1 MLNMRTVHNL
11 ENKISFRRK
20 LRKDSTPQEIILWS
34 RLRRNQLGY
43 KFRRQH
49 SIGKY
54 IVDFYC
60 AEKNLIIEVD
70 GGQHDE
76 VSARKY
82 DEKRS
87 EYLERLGFRVLRFWD
102 RDINLNLEGV
112 IGEIIKYLP

>member
-1 MLNMRTVHNL
+1 MLKMRTIHNL
-11 ENKISFRRK
+11 ENGIAYRRK

-60 AEKNLIIEVD
+60 SEKNLIIEVD

-76 VSARKY
+76 ESVRKY
-82 DEKRS
+82 DKERS
-87 EYLERLGFRVLRFWD
+87 KYLEKLGFRVLRFWD

-112 IGEIIKYLP
+112 IGEIIKYLQ

>member
-1 MLNMRTVHNL
+1 MRTVHNL
-11 ENKISFRRK
+11 ENRIDYRRK
-20 LRKDSTPQEIILWS
+20 LRKNSTPQETILWA
-34 RLRRNQLGY
+34 RLRRSQLGY

-60 AEKNLIIEVD
+60 PEKNLIIELD

-76 VSARKY
+76 ESARKY

-87 EYLERLGFRVLRFWD
+87 KYLERLGFQVLRFWD
-102 RDINLNLEGV
+102 RDINLNLKGV
-112 IGEIIKYLP
+112 IGEIIKYLE